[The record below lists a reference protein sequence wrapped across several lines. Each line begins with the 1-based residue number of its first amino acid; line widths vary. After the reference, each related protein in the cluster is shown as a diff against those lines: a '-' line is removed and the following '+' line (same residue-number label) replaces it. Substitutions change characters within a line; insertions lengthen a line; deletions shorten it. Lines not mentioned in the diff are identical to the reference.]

1 MRYSEFANKRNKAR
15 KQDSKPSNT
24 YNAVTAPPELFVK
37 NEIDDDDGDEEAD
50 HIENNDD
57 KTMVRFCINKIA

>member
-15 KQDSKPSNT
+15 KQDSKPSNA

-37 NEIDDDDGDEEAD
+37 NEIDDDGDEEAD
-50 HIENNDD
+50 HIENTDD
-57 KTMVRFCINKIA
+57 KTMVRFCINKSA

>member
-1 MRYSEFANKRNKAR
+1 MRYSEFASKRNKAR
-15 KQDSKPSNT
+15 KHDSKQSNT

-37 NEIDDDDGDEEAD
+37 NEIDDDGDEEAD
-50 HIENNDD
+50 DIEDTDD

>member
-37 NEIDDDDGDEEAD
+37 NEIDDDGDEEAD
-50 HIENNDD
+50 HIENTDD

>member
-1 MRYSEFANKRNKAR
+1 MRYSEFAKKPR
-15 KQDSKPSNT
+15 KHDSKQSNT

-37 NEIDDDDGDEEAD
+37 NEIDDDGDEEAD
-50 HIENNDD
+50 HIENTDD

>member
-1 MRYSEFANKRNKAR
+1 MRYSEFAKKPR
-15 KQDSKPSNT
+15 KHDSKQCNT

-37 NEIDDDDGDEEAD
+37 NEIDDGDEEAD
-50 HIENNDD
+50 HIENTDD

>member
-1 MRYSEFANKRNKAR
+1 MRYSEFANKRNKAH

-37 NEIDDDDGDEEAD
+37 NEIDDDGDEEAD
-50 HIENNDD
+50 HIENTDD
-57 KTMVRFCINKIA
+57 KTMVRFCINKIV